1 MGSKRSTLVFLAL
14 AACSQAPSER
24 ETSQFDVAEPQSRDD
39 PSARMSAAPGIAVT
53 AAPGVAF
60 NYRYAFRLPAARIAG
75 AQEAHAAACEKLGI
89 ARCRITGMRY
99 SLTRD
104 DRIDAM
110 LAFKLD
116 PTLARAFGRQ
126 GIAAIEAAEGMLTNA
141 EITGVDAGA
150 EIARIDAARGQV
162 ADERARIDGELA
174 KTGLSA
180 SARTE
185 LLRQRAELDQQVRNA
200 TTAVADQRETL
211 ASTPM
216 TFDYESGA
224 AIRGFDAQ
232 SPITQAIDTAI
243 GSAQMTLAI
252 VLAAI
257 AVLGPPALLIGL
269 LYLLWRR
276 VRHRFP
282 KRQAAATEP
291 S

>member
-1 MGSKRSTLVFLAL
+1 MISKRSALICLAL
-14 AACSQAPSER
+14 TACGQAPSDRESSQF
-24 ETSQFDVAEPQSRDD
+24 ETSKRDVSSEEVA
-39 PSARMSAAPGIAVT
+39 AAPGINVT

-60 NYRYAFRLPAARIAG
+60 NYRYAFRLPAGRIAK

-99 SLTRD
+99 SLTRND
-104 DRIDAM
+104 SIDAM

-126 GIAAIEAAEGMLTNA
+126 GIAVIEAAEGMLANA
-141 EITGVDAGA
+141 EITGTDAGA
-150 EIARIDAARGQV
+150 EIAKTSADRSEI
-162 ADERARIDGELA
+162 ADERARIDRELA
-174 KTGLSA
+174 QTGSSA

-185 LLRQRAELDQQVRNA
+185 LLRQRAELDQQIRAA

-224 AIRGFDAQ
+224 AIRGFDGQ
-232 SPITQAIDTAI
+232 SPITDALDTAI
-243 GSAQMTLAI
+243 GSAQMTLA
-252 VLAAI
+252 VLLSGI
-257 AVLGPPALLIGL
+257 AVLGPPALLLGL
-269 LYLLWRR
+269 LYLIWLRIRR
-276 VRHRFP
+276 RFP
-282 KRQAAATEP
+282 KRSVAAPSEP

>member
-1 MGSKRSTLVFLAL
+1 MGAKRSALAFLIL

-24 ETSQFDVAEPQSRDD
+24 DSAEPATQDVAAETST
-39 PSARMSAAPGIAVT
+39 APGINVT

-150 EIARIDAARGQV
+150 EIARISAGRSQV
-162 ADERARIDGELA
+162 ADERARIEGELA
-174 KTGLSA
+174 RPGLTA

-216 TFDYESGA
+216 TFDYESGI
-224 AIRGFDAQ
+224 AIRGFDGQ
-232 SPITQAIDTAI
+232 SPFTRAIDTAI
-243 GSAQMTLAI
+243 GSAQLTLAI
-252 VLAAI
+252 VLGAM
-257 AVLGPPALLIGL
+257 AVLGPPTLLLGL
-269 LYLLWRR
+269 VYLLWRR

-282 KRQAAATEP
+282 RRRAEAVEP